1 MIEVK
6 NLTKSYIHK
15 GEKITIFKNLS
26 FTINTGES
34 VAILG
39 RNGAG
44 KSSLLRIIGGIDY
57 PDSGTIKTD
66 RSMSWPVG
74 LKGGFQGSLSGRENI
89 IFVSKMF
96 YGNDSKKIN
105 EIVNFVKN
113 FADIGLYFDKPFK
126 RYSTGMRAR
135 LTFGASMA
143 FEFDVYLID
152 EVSAAGDVGF
162 REKCKTHLAEKLN
175 KSDFLMV
182 NHNLWSLKPVCNRAF
197 VLDHGQLFQYDNVH
211 DAIEFHKETL
221 GNNVSKEGN
230 NRNNFNRNKKSHKN
244 FRAKS
249 MKNKS
254 KAIKNKII
262 SPKRREQS

>member
-1 MIEVK
+1 MIEVR

-15 GEKITIFKNLS
+15 GEKITVFKNLS
-26 FTINTGES
+26 FTIETGES

-44 KSSLLRIIGGIDY
+44 KSSLLRIIGGIDF
-57 PDSGTIKTD
+57 PDSGTVKTD

-74 LKGGFQGSLSGRENI
+74 LKGGFQGSLTGRENI

-96 YGNDSKKIN
+96 YGNDSEKIN
-105 EIVNFVKN
+105 KIVCFVKD

-126 RYSTGMRAR
+126 SYSTGMRAR

-143 FEFDVYLID
+143 FDFDVYLID

-162 REKCKTHLAEKLN
+162 REKCKKLLAEKLN

-197 VLDHGQLFQYDNVH
+197 VLDKGRLFQYDNVPE
-211 DAIEFHKETL
+211 AIEFHRQTL
-221 GNNVSKEGN
+221 GTNESTIGKNKS
-230 NRNNFNRNKKSHKN
+230 NRNKKGRQKRVEESTN
-244 FRAKS
+244 
-249 MKNKS
+249 NKS
-254 KAIKNKII
+254 KAFKAKDLSI
-262 SPKRREQS
+262 KRRGKL

>member
-15 GEKITIFKNLS
+15 GEKITVFKNLS
-26 FTINTGES
+26 FTIETGES

-44 KSSLLRIIGGIDY
+44 KSSLLRIIGGIDF
-57 PDSGTIKTD
+57 PDTGTVKTD
-66 RSMSWPVG
+66 RSISWPVG
-74 LKGGFQGSLSGRENI
+74 LKGGFQGSLTGRENI

-96 YGNDSKKIN
+96 YGNDSEKIN
-105 EIVNFVKN
+105 KIVSFVKD

-126 RYSTGMRAR
+126 SYSTGMRAR

-143 FEFDVYLID
+143 FDFDVYLID
-152 EVSAAGDVGF
+152 EVSAAGDAGF
-162 REKCKTHLAEKLN
+162 REKCKAQLVEKLN

-197 VLDHGQLFQYDNVH
+197 VLDQGKLFQYDNVPE
-211 DAIEFHKETL
+211 AIKFHKETL
-221 GNNVSKEGN
+221 GANKNDLS
-230 NRNNFNRNKKSHKN
+230 RNKKKGKKGRVKN
-244 FRAKS
+244 S
-249 MKNKS
+249 INNKNK
-254 KAIKNKII
+254 AFKNKNL
-262 SPKRREQS
+262 SAKRRGKL

>member
-1 MIEVK
+1 MIEVR

-15 GEKITIFKNLS
+15 GEKITVFKNLS
-26 FTINTGES
+26 FTIQTGES

-57 PDSGTIKTD
+57 PDSGTVKTD

-74 LKGGFQGSLSGRENI
+74 LKGGFQGSLTGRENI

-96 YGNDSKKIN
+96 YGNDKKKIN
-105 EIVNFVKN
+105 KIVSFVKD

-126 RYSTGMRAR
+126 SYSTGMRAR

-143 FEFDVYLID
+143 FDFDVYLID

-162 REKCKTHLAEKLN
+162 REKCKVQLTEKLN

-197 VLDHGQLFQYDNVH
+197 VLDQGKLFQYDNVQE
-211 DAIEFHKETL
+211 AIEFHKDTL
-221 GNNVSKEGN
+221 GPNISTIDK
-230 NRNNFNRNKKSHKN
+230 NRNQLNRNKKKRKMDRKN
-244 FRAKS
+244 S
-249 MKNKS
+249 INNKS
-254 KAIKNKII
+254 KIFKNKNL
-262 SPKRREQS
+262 SNKRRGDL